1 MLMRSPG
8 KASGQRPLTS
18 PSVSE
23 WHGSLGL
30 SGDGLAAR
38 QLLMV
43 ERQQV
48 DEAVD

>member
-1 MLMRSPG
+1 MG
-8 KASGQRPLTS
+8 ALTYV
-18 PSVSE
+18 PVCAVE
-23 WHGSLGL
+23 VAAEGL
-30 SGDGLAAR
+30 SGLQGPHLGLPKDGLAAL